1 MKRQNNEAKDRM
13 ETVNPQISVSTLNMN
28 GLSSPV
34 KKPRVAGW
42 IKKKK
47 KKTHLFVA
55 HSKFILAPGKYV
67 SSEWKGVIQER

>member
-34 KKPRVAGW
+34 KKPRVAG
-42 IKKKK
+42 
-47 KKTHLFVA
+47 
-55 HSKFILAPGKYV
+55 
-67 SSEWKGVIQER
+67 